1 MLQNVVVVAIVLLLL
16 LLLTLVL
23 MLVLTLLDVVVVVIV
38 VVVVVAAAVKETCFV
53 RQDSASCVLFHLPFS
68 EFLLPGRVVQHWRNK
83 CLALYN

>member
-23 MLVLTLLDVVVVVIV
+23 MLVLTLLDVVVVIV
-38 VVVVVAAAVKETCFV
+38 VGVVVAAAVKKTCFV
-53 RQDSASCVLFHLPFS
+53 RQDSASSVLFHLPFS
-68 EFLLPGRVVQHWRNK
+68 AFLLPGRVVQHWRNK